1 MSDKKWEKFE
11 RLVAAIHMAEQQ
23 GAVVKW
29 NDTIDGRQFDVT
41 MRFKF
46 GLYEYLTVIECKDYK
61 SPVPAEKVDALVTK
75 SKDVNAG
82 LAVMVA
88 ASGFQSGAVAVARRH
103 GVRLLTL
110 KSLADTPEGKIRDE
124 LMPVLLYYQFRF
136 HRTDGTGA
144 IQLAEEPGVLRLALR
159 TMKLEGPGM
168 DTTPERVLQQY
179 RGAAQ
184 QLLSDEPQRLN
195 IKFPAGSVLIHPNTL
210 ERTPIKSFSFMFC
223 MRPAKEL
230 RTTEGL
236 GDDPY
241 LDGAIYRLRDEISQ
255 EEHTIDISE
264 LRLGFDTVL
273 QAGKFYHNPQLKF
286 SYYCEEVQGEKA
298 TMVALEARQHGRTFQ
313 AQFVTPKGW
322 WWQFT
327 EVEDKEKIERLKGL
341 LDELE
346 KLKAKAKSQT
356 GENTPKP
363 ETQT

>member
-1 MSDKKWEKFE
+1 MADRKWEKFE

-46 GLYEYLTVIECKDYK
+46 GLYEYLIVIECKDYK

-75 SKDVNAG
+75 SKDVNAS

-88 ASGFQSGAVAVARRH
+88 ASGFQSGAVEVARRH

-110 KSLADTPEGKIRDE
+110 KSLSDTPEGKIKDE

-136 HRTDGTGA
+136 HRADGTGA

-184 QLLSDEPQRLN
+184 QMMSNEPRSLN
-195 IKFPAGSVLIHPNTL
+195 IEFPPGSVLIHPNTG

-223 MRPAKEL
+223 VLAAKDL
-230 RTTEGL
+230 KRTGGF

-241 LDGAIYRLRDEISQ
+241 LDGSVYKLRDEISK
-255 EEHTIDISE
+255 EETTIDASE
-264 LRLGFDTVL
+264 LQLGFDTILEV
-273 QAGKFYHNPQLKF
+273 GKFYHNPHLKF

-298 TMVALEARQHGRTFQ
+298 TMVALEARQHGRNFQ
-313 AQFVTPKGW
+313 AQFVTPKDW

-327 EVEDKEKIERLKGL
+327 EVEDEDEIERLKAL
-341 LDELE
+341 LDDLE
-346 KLKAKAKSQT
+346 KWKARAKITVKIS
-356 GENTPKP
+356 PADS
-363 ETQT
+363 